1 MSYSPLT
8 EQLIQALRG
17 LPGIGIRSAQKMA
30 LHLLERD
37 REGAER
43 LSKALAEA
51 LASVGHCEQCRM
63 LTEQPLCPTCSDP
76 ARDSALLC
84 VVETPSD
91 ASAIERAGAFNGRYF
106 ILMGHLS
113 PINGVGPEE
122 LGIDQLRDKIAK
134 GGIQEV
140 IIATNPTVEG
150 EATAHFIG
158 NELRAFDGVQVTRI
172 AHGIPTG
179 GFIEQVDGKTLYLA
193 LQSRAKM
200 S

>member
-8 EQLIQALRG
+8 EQLIQSLRG

-37 REGAER
+37 RDSAAR
-43 LSKALAEA
+43 LSQALSEA
-51 LASVGHCEQCRM
+51 LTSVGHCEDCRM
-63 LTEQPLCPTCSDP
+63 LTEQTRCTTCSDP
-76 ARDSALLC
+76 DRDPALLC
-84 VVETPSD
+84 VVETQSD
-91 ASAIERAGAFNGRYF
+91 AYAIERAGAFTGRYF

-122 LGIDQLRDKIAK
+122 LGIDLLRDKIAL
-134 GGIQEV
+134 GGIKEV
-140 IIATNPTVEG
+140 IIATNSTVEG

-158 NELRAFDGVQVTRI
+158 NELRTFEGVQVTRI

-179 GFIEQVDGKTLYLA
+179 GFIEQVDGQTLYLA

-200 S
+200 K